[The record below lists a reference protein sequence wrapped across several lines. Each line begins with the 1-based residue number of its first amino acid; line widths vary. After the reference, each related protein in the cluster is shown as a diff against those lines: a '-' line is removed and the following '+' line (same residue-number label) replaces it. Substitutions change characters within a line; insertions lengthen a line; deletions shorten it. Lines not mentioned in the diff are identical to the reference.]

1 MAKYGKRSSV
11 SSNLEDYVVS
21 VIGEGGIGKTTT
33 MCNMCEKLFGED
45 GYMLLNCGKEDG
57 MKCLQNYTYET
68 ILNYKTWDAV
78 TSDII
83 KNKNTDYPN
92 LKVIVIDT
100 LDQLCELTEPE
111 IVRRWNAENIG
122 VKDFKPAKTINAA
135 YGGFGR
141 GEEMVYKVILDRLW
155 ELKAVGVNYWYTG
168 HVKSREIVDP
178 LTNTTYTSLTTN
190 MMQKYFTAFKTKAD
204 ILGVAC
210 VDREVI
216 KEGLGRKNIVTKK
229 EETRNKIVSESRV
242 IKFRD
247 DNYSVD
253 SKSRFADI
261 IDQIPLDA
269 DAFIQAIKDAIA
281 KAQNKTTKSITV
293 NPSTPPAKK
302 ASIQP
307 DTIEDLAN
315 TIDEENKAEEEA
327 STSIDT
333 LIDNIRARFKTAGT
347 DTQKQIKTILA
358 NNGTKKLDNTLSLDV
373 LNEISEVLD
382 SEV

>member
-1 MAKYGKRSSV
+1 MAKYGKRSAV
-11 SSNLEDYVVS
+11 SSNLEDYVIS

-45 GYMLLNCGKEDG
+45 GYILLNCGKEDG

-83 KNKNTDYPN
+83 KNKAKDYPN
-92 LKVIVIDT
+92 LKVVVIDT

-111 IVRRWNAENIG
+111 IVRRWNNENIG
-122 VKDFKPAKTINAA
+122 VKDFKQAKTINGAC
-135 YGGFGR
+135 GGFGR
-141 GEEMVYKVILDRLW
+141 GEEMVYKIILDRLW
-155 ELKAVGVNYWYTG
+155 ELKAVGVNFWYTG
-168 HVKSREIVDP
+168 HVKSREVVDP

-261 IDQIPLDA
+261 IDQIPLNA
-269 DAFIQAIKDAIA
+269 DAFIQAIRDAIA
-281 KAQNKTTKSITV
+281 KAQNKAT
-293 NPSTPPAKK
+293 NPVSVKQSTPIAKEDLIK
-302 ASIQP
+302 PIP
-307 DTIEDLAN
+307 IEDP
-315 TIDEENKAEEEA
+315 TTETETKPEDE
-327 STSIDT
+327 TTTTVDT
-333 LIDNIRARFKTAGT
+333 LIIDIRARFKTAGA

-358 NNGTKKLDNTLSLDV
+358 NNGVKKLDSTLSLDV
-373 LNEISEVLD
+373 LNEISEILD
-382 SEV
+382 NEV